1 MKMNEYT
8 ILMHMLTRTK
18 QVISTEKN
26 EIIGASE
33 EELCDQ
39 LHFTGKFAKIQ
50 LHELMDQF
58 SKSISIF
65 NLQLKQN
72 PFNFRWYITQSS
84 EIGEFFNSNPFSGKP
99 RIAATLYTVL
109 SLCLTNSGKIDI
121 NSVQKIRNKKD
132 IRKDLQELEKF
143 NFINMEKKSNQIS
156 INPYLGYYLDIE
168 GFLNILD
175 KEIRKKNLQKTNE

>member
-1 MKMNEYT
+1 MNEYT
-8 ILMHMLTRTK
+8 ILMYLLTRTK
-18 QVISTEKN
+18 QGISSDKP

-39 LHFTGKFAKIQ
+39 LNLTGKFSKIQ

-99 RIAATLYTVL
+99 RIAATLCTVL

-143 NFINMEKKSNQIS
+143 NFINMEKKSNLIS
-156 INPYLGYYLDIE
+156 INPYLGYFIDME
-168 GFLNILD
+168 GFLNILEN
-175 KEIRKKNLQKTNE
+175 EIRKKNIKNTD

>member
-1 MKMNEYT
+1 MNEYT
-8 ILMHMLTRTK
+8 ILMYLLTRTK
-18 QVISTEKN
+18 QGISNDKP
-26 EIIGASE
+26 EIIGTSE
-33 EELCDQ
+33 EELCVS

-72 PFNFRWYITQSS
+72 PFNFRWYLTQSS
-84 EIGEFFNSNPFSGKP
+84 EIEEFFSSNPFSGKP
-99 RIAATLYTVL
+99 RIAATLCTVL

-143 NFINMEKKSNQIS
+143 NFINMEKKSNLIS
-156 INPYLGYYLDIE
+156 INPYLGYFMDIE

-175 KEIRKKNLQKTNE
+175 NEIRKKNIKNVDE

>member
-1 MKMNEYT
+1 MMNEYT
-8 ILMHMLTRTK
+8 ILMYLLTRTK
-18 QVISTEKN
+18 QGISNDKP

-33 EELCDQ
+33 EELRDH

-50 LHELMDQF
+50 LQELMDQF

-84 EIGEFFNSNPFSGKP
+84 EIEEFFNSNPFSGKP
-99 RIAATLYTVL
+99 RIAATLCTVL

-156 INPYLGYYLDIE
+156 INPYLGYFMDIE
-168 GFLNILD
+168 GFLNFIEN
-175 KEIRKKNLQKTNE
+175 EIRKKNSKNADE

>member
-1 MKMNEYT
+1 MNEYT
-8 ILMHMLTRTK
+8 ILMYLLTRTK
-18 QVISTEKN
+18 QGISTDKT

-33 EELCDQ
+33 EELCDH
-39 LHFTGKFAKIQ
+39 LHFTGKFTKIQ

-99 RIAATLYTVL
+99 RIAATLCTVL

-132 IRKDLQELEKF
+132 IRKDLQELEKL

-156 INPYLGYYLDIE
+156 INPYLGYFMDIE
-168 GFLNILD
+168 GFLNLFEN
-175 KEIRKKNLQKTNE
+175 EIRKKNLKNADE

>member
-18 QVISTEKN
+18 QVISNEKN

-58 SKSISIF
+58 SKSILIF

-84 EIGEFFNSNPFSGKP
+84 EIEEFFNSNPFSGKP
-99 RIAATLYTVL
+99 RIAATLCTVL

-121 NSVQKIRNKKD
+121 NTVQKIRNKKD
-132 IRKDLQELEKF
+132 IRKDLLELEKF
-143 NFINMEKKSNQIS
+143 NFINIEKKGNQVS
-156 INPYLGYYLDIE
+156 INPYLGFFMDIE
-168 GFLNILD
+168 GFLNLLEN
-175 KEIRKKNLQKTNE
+175 EIRKKNIKNADE

>member
-1 MKMNEYT
+1 MNEYT
-8 ILMHMLTRTK
+8 ILMYLLTRTK
-18 QVISTEKN
+18 QGISNDKP

-33 EELCDQ
+33 EELCNQ
-39 LHFTGKFAKIQ
+39 LNFTGKLAKIQ

-72 PFNFRWYITQSS
+72 PFNFRWYLTQSS

-99 RIAATLYTVL
+99 RIAATLCTVL

-132 IRKDLQELEKF
+132 IRKDLQELEKL

-156 INPYLGYYLDIE
+156 INPYLGYFMDIE
-168 GFLNILD
+168 SFLKFLEN
-175 KEIRKKNLQKTNE
+175 EIRNQNLN

>member
-1 MKMNEYT
+1 MNEYT
-8 ILMHMLTRTK
+8 ILMHLLTRTK
-18 QVISTEKN
+18 QGISNDKL
-26 EIIGASE
+26 EIIGVSE
-33 EELCDQ
+33 EELCDH

-72 PFNFRWYITQSS
+72 PFNFRWYLTQSS
-84 EIGEFFNSNPFSGKP
+84 EIEEFFNSNPFSGKP
-99 RIAATLYTVL
+99 RIAATLCTVL

-143 NFINMEKKSNQIS
+143 NFINMEKKSNLIS
-156 INPYLGYYLDIE
+156 INPYLGYFMDIE
-168 GFLNILD
+168 GFLIILEN
-175 KEIRKKNLQKTNE
+175 EIRKKKIKNADE

>member
-1 MKMNEYT
+1 MMNEYT
-8 ILMHMLTRTK
+8 ILMYFLTRTK
-18 QVISTEKN
+18 QGISNDKP
-26 EIIGASE
+26 EIIGVSE
-33 EELCDQ
+33 EELCDHLQ
-39 LHFTGKFAKIQ
+39 FTGKFAKIQ

-72 PFNFRWYITQSS
+72 PFNFRWYLTQSS
-84 EIGEFFNSNPFSGKP
+84 EIEEFFNSNPFSGKP
-99 RIAATLYTVL
+99 RIAATLCTVL

-156 INPYLGYYLDIE
+156 INPYLGYFMDIE
-168 GFLNILD
+168 GFLIILEN
-175 KEIRKKNLQKTNE
+175 EIRKKNLKNTDK